1 MFCPK
6 CKNLLYPQGNEMV
19 CKKCGFKKKKG
30 ISFTVRLKD
39 WWIKGLQLNQCYI
52 PHWNE
57 IKKTFDEYE
66 VDLNRQ
72 GPIITMQ
79 TLKQVRVAKKI
90 TEQIKNNP
98 KIRKIANGS
107 AFPLRS
113 VHSYSGDDKEKMI
126 DGNIFLAV
134 LRLVP
139 EFCLEVG
146 LDELSDFLE
155 NGNSAKYFGDVLST
169 TGTILDTASDIEL
182 IVKKMVK
189 TLK

>member
-6 CKNLLYPQGNEMV
+6 CKSLLYPQGNEMV
-19 CKKCGFKKKKG
+19 CKRCGFKRKKG

-57 IKKTFDEYE
+57 IKETFDEYG

-79 TLKQVRVAKKI
+79 TLKQVRVAKEI
-90 TEQIKNNP
+90 TEQIKNVQ
-98 KIRKIANGS
+98 KIREKAS
-107 AFPLRS
+107 ESTFPLRS
-113 VHSYSGDDKEKMI
+113 VQSYDGKNREKMI

-134 LRLVP
+134 MRLVP

-146 LDELSDFLE
+146 YRQLSSFLE

-169 TGTILDTASDIEL
+169 TGTILNTADDIEL